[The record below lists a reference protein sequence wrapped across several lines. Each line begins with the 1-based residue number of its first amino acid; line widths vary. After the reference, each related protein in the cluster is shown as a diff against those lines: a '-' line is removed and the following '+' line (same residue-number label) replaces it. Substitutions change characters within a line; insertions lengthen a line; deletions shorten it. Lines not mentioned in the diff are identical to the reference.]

1 MIEALSLDLDALPR
15 EMLASF
21 SSQSS
26 LVQASISLRFE
37 RSATDAIVAMTG
49 EAKLPF
55 RSFLFEARSVR
66 SVFPGGSRLEL
77 SEEKWSGG
85 QRVWSRGGSD
95 HPEGQFPDGLIS
107 ALELPLA
114 LRSTFERRERRWTA
128 AVVAGG
134 KLREISGHQRSGSGD
149 DWIIEST
156 LVGSVLG
163 KLQAEVSG
171 ATGDLNSV
179 SARLPLIGEFR
190 MRRDT
195 RPTKTV

>member
-37 RSATDAIVAMTG
+37 RSATQAIVAMTG

-55 RSFLFEARSVR
+55 RSFLFEARSLR

-77 SEEKWSGG
+77 SEEKWNGG
-85 QRVWSRGGSD
+85 QRVWSRGDS
-95 HPEGQFPDGLIS
+95 QFPDGLIS

-134 KLREISGHQRSGSGD
+134 KSREVSGHQKPGAGD
-149 DWIIEST
+149 DWIVEST

-163 KLQAEVSG
+163 KLQAEVNG
-171 ATGDLNSV
+171 ENGDLNSV